1 MVRGKD
7 KPTRLNTM
15 HLFLTGQTSLGEV
28 EGKKLRLKE
37 GGGGGGVNIG
47 VDGRL
52 HTISLSLVVL

>member
-15 HLFLTGQTSLGEV
+15 HLFLTGQTSLGGV

-37 GGGGGGVNIG
+37 GGGGGVNIG
-47 VDGRL
+47 ADGRL

>member
-1 MVRGKD
+1 
-7 KPTRLNTM
+7 M